1 MGARKG
7 PHPALFAILVAPYG
21 AAFSYVAI
29 ALPFLGG
36 RVGMAVAMTA
46 LLGLAYVPHAWKFL
60 WAPLVDTTL
69 TRKAWYWISLA
80 LTAGGL
86 VLMSSVPVS
95 EATLG
100 VLSVVVVVSQVG
112 LTLLNM
118 AVESFMALGVPED
131 GRGRAAGW
139 YWFGNLFA
147 GALAGPAML
156 SLLEVLPQPWMAGAI
171 VGSALLLC
179 GIPTFFIVMP
189 PRDADHPPHLAAAM
203 RRLGRDLLGLV
214 TSRAGLTGLVIC
226 LVPVSAGV
234 MTNALNSMNGMW
246 GIVDPGTYEILGM
259 RLTPTQL
266 VGYVMGGVG
275 GVLGAVGA
283 ILGGQIADRMPR
295 RLAQALA
302 GGLMAL
308 TAVIMAFAPRD
319 PWAYV
324 AFGLT
329 YAFFSGVAQA
339 AFSSFVLE
347 TIGKGAVA
355 TKYNIFA
362 SLTNQAYAY
371 TAYLDSRALAAWGAT
386 GMLLSDAALTC
397 FGIVVVLAMF
407 FLVTGGRS
415 RPAVTSPSA

>member
-1 MGARKG
+1 MAAGKA

-21 AAFSYVAI
+21 AAFSYVAA
-29 ALPFLGG
+29 ALPYLGG
-36 RVGMAVAMTA
+36 RVGLQVAMTA
-46 LLGLAYVPHAWKFL
+46 LLGLAYLPHAWKFL
-60 WAPLVDTTL
+60 WAPLVDATL
-69 TRKAWYWISLA
+69 TRKLWYWIGLF

-86 VLMSSVPVS
+86 VLTSSVPVS

-100 VLSVVVVVSQVG
+100 LLTVVVVASQVG

-118 AVESFMALGVPED
+118 GVESFMGLTVPEA

-147 GALAGPAML
+147 GAMVAVAMPT
-156 SLLEVLPQPWMAGAI
+156 LLEVMPQPWMIGALLGT
-171 VGSALLLC
+171 VLLLC
-179 GIPTFFIVMP
+179 GIPTAFIRMP
-189 PRDADHPPHLAAAM
+189 PADADHPPHLKAAM
-203 RRLGRDLLGLV
+203 VKLGRDLRQLV
-214 TSRAGLTGLVIC
+214 TSRAGLTGMIIC

-234 MTNALNSMNGMW
+234 MTNALNSMSSMW
-246 GIVDPGTYEILGM
+246 SITDPGRYDILGM
-259 RLTPTQL
+259 SLTPTQIVFYIL
-266 VGYVMGGVG
+266 AGVG
-275 GVLGAVGA
+275 GVLAAFGA
-283 ILGGQIADRMPR
+283 ILGGKLADRMPR
-295 RLAQALA
+295 RLAQAVA
-302 GGLMAL
+302 GGSMAITAVAMAL
-308 TAVIMAFAPRD
+308 APRD

-371 TAYLDSRALAAWGAT
+371 TAYLDSRALDAWGPR
-386 GMLLSDAALTC
+386 GMLFTDAALTTG
-397 FGIVVVLAMF
+397 GILVVLVMF
-407 FLVTGGRS
+407 FFVTGR
-415 RPAVTSPSA
+415 RQVTSPSA